1 MVQDIDDVPTE
12 DSRVQ
17 SITYINNY
25 MKIVVGYSS
34 GQIGVF
40 NNELKLICLVDNAHA
55 QKQNDAVNSI
65 ISLSDVA

>member
-1 MVQDIDDVPTE
+1 
-12 DSRVQ
+12 
-17 SITYINNY
+17 

>member
-1 MVQDIDDVPTE
+1 MQDIDDVPTE

-40 NNELKLICLVDNAHA
+40 NNELKLICLVDKAHA